1 MKREQSETNF
11 VLVSAGGRARGEG
24 GEIARL
30 GERDVLLWWKRRR
43 RRRELQATRG
53 QLEGGSEGGEDGEE
67 GSTCKGGV
75 RIGRWGDGRQ
85 HLLDDG

>member
-43 RRRELQATRG
+43 RRELQATRG
-53 QLEGGSEGGEDGEE
+53 QLER
-67 GSTCKGGV
+67 V
-75 RIGRWGDGRQ
+75 REVKMERRAVRVKEV
-85 HLLDDG
+85 

>member
-53 QLEGGSEGGEDGEE
+53 QLER
-67 GSTCKGGV
+67 V
-75 RIGRWGDGRQ
+75 REVKMERRAVRVKEV
-85 HLLDDG
+85 